1 MLPDVVRDRFWLNP
15 WGALRCYPFAA
26 KLGLSFDQHVRALR
40 DWLTEDYSLT
50 VERLRTRGRS
60 FRWEDGGPPEV
71 SPWIDPMLEARAAA
85 WRIREAPPP
94 TLAEIGAWLGITRL
108 P

>member
-26 KLGLSFDQHVRALR
+26 KLGFSFDQHVRALR
-40 DWLTEDYSLT
+40 DWLTED
-50 VERLRTRGRS
+50 
-60 FRWEDGGPPEV
+60 